1 MTYTTD
7 DDIAPVTWQPPRA
20 LGVILAVLAAAGLVA
35 ACFSHRWLITDQL
48 GYSPLQVER
57 CSPDCTRSSNF
68 QVFETAS
75 KLPFEEDRVARAFP
89 VAGAVAFAAL
99 LLGAAGLLVAAG
111 IAAANRHPDLPVAP
125 TTLSLV
131 GIMLGLI
138 SGCVFVGTRP
148 GAPGSVALSWSFWL
162 FGLGAVTGIAATH
175 LLARQI
181 RPRDPDLLHDAMNL
195 DQF

>member
-1 MTYTTD
+1 VTYTTD
-7 DDIAPVTWQPPRA
+7 DEIAPLRWQPPRA
-20 LGVILAVLAAAGLVA
+20 LGVIVAVLAAAGLVV
-35 ACFSHRWLITDQL
+35 ACFSHRWLRTEEI
-48 GYSPLQVER
+48 GYSPLEAER
-57 CSPDCTRSSNF
+57 CSPACSRSSNF
-68 QVFETAS
+68 QLFETAK

-89 VAGAVAFAAL
+89 IAGAVSFAAL
-99 LLGAAGLLVAAG
+99 LLAAAGLLVAAG
-111 IAAANRHPDLPVAP
+111 IAAANRHPDLPISP
-125 TTLSLV
+125 TTISLV
-131 GIMLGLI
+131 GLMLGLI

-162 FGLGAVTGIAATH
+162 FGLGAVAGITATH